1 MPIFNKLNL
10 KSLILFIIFI
20 GFVFRCSEQPS
31 TIVHKATNGILD
43 LRDQVQWQNS
53 DSGFTLDGEWKFYW
67 NEFIDPSNIPKDNPE
82 TKLMNVPSQWQQ
94 NDYPVQ
100 GYASYLLTIQ
110 LPNKQNLPSLPKL
123 GLSLP
128 DVGSGYALYI
138 NGTLV
143 SQNGTVGK
151 SKSEALLY
159 QRYELRDLSDFSN
172 YEKIEEDRELKILMH
187 ISNFHYAN
195 AGLWNS
201 IKFGAYKNIEREFK
215 QKTNIDIIVFSALL
229 IMGFYHIGLYLN
241 RRKDKSPLYFGLFC
255 ILISIRTVSIQERLI
270 FDVIPSLPFS
280 IIHRIEFFTFYS
292 GAFSYLLFIR
302 ALFKSEFSIKIF
314 YSSIFIFTPA
324 IFTVICLPL
333 EVYVSTLSLIQI
345 ALVLEIICILFVVIL
360 AIRKKRTGARLFLLG
375 LFVFASTIIIDI
387 LVANGLVHFRFL
399 TSYGLLLFIVFQS
412 VALSRKFAG
421 AFKQAENLSDELQLL
436 ANSLELKVKERTL
449 SLEEAMNGLEIERE
463 KSEKLLLN
471 IIPKDIAT
479 ELKEKGFAEPILFE
493 SVSVMFTDFKDFTK
507 IAESM
512 TPRDLINELEI
523 CFVQF
528 DKITE
533 KFDLEKLKTIG
544 DSYMCAA
551 GIPKRKNVNQK
562 NPRIL
567 AVDSCLAG
575 LEILAFMEMMK
586 LNKMRRGDKYWDIRI
601 GIHSGSLIAGVIG
614 EKKFAYDVW
623 GDTVNI
629 ASRMES
635 NGSPSK
641 INISG
646 ETFELIKDFF
656 DCEHRGKIDA
666 KNKGEIDMYF
676 IIGLKKE
683 FSKDNQTP
691 NKLFW
696 EKYGQIQI
704 SQ

>member
-1 MPIFNKLNL
+1 MPIFNHLKLKL
-10 KSLILFIIFI
+10 LICSIIII
-20 GFVFRCSEQPS
+20 GFILSCSEKPS
-31 TIVHKATNGILD
+31 TIVPKASNGILD
-43 LRDQVQWQNS
+43 LRDQAQWQNS
-53 DSGFTLDGEWKFYW
+53 DFGFKLDGEWKFYW
-67 NEFIDPSNIPKDNPE
+67 NEFLDPINLPNDKSE
-82 TKLMNVPSQWQQ
+82 TKLIAIPSQWQQ
-94 NDYPVQ
+94 NGYPVH
-100 GYASYLLTIQ
+100 GYASYLLTVQ
-110 LPNKQNLPSLPKL
+110 LPDRSSMPFLPKL

-128 DVGSGYALYI
+128 DAGSGYALYI

-143 SQNGTVGK
+143 SQNGKVGTK
-151 SKSEALLY
+151 KSETLLY
-159 QRYELRDLSDFSN
+159 QRYELKDLSDFSD
-172 YEKIEEDRELKILMH
+172 YEKIEKNREIKFLIH
-187 ISNFHYAN
+187 VSNFHYSN

-201 IKFGAYKNIEREFK
+201 IKLGSYKNIEREFK
-215 QKTNIDIIVFSALL
+215 QKTNLDIIVFSALL
-229 IMGFYHIGLYLN
+229 IMGFYHLGLYLN

-270 FDVIPSLPFS
+270 LDVISNLPFS
-280 IIHRIEFFTFYS
+280 IVHRIEFLTFYC
-292 GAFSYLLFIR
+292 GAFTYLLFIR
-302 ALFKSEFSIKIF
+302 SLFKTEFSMKIF
-314 YSSIFIFTPA
+314 YAALFIFVPT
-324 IFTVICLPL
+324 IITVFYLPL
-333 EVYVSTLSLIQI
+333 EVYVYTLPIIQFALI
-345 ALVLEIICILFVVIL
+345 LEIFCILYIVIL
-360 AIRKKRTGARLFLLG
+360 AIRNKRTGARLFLFG
-375 LFVFASTIIIDI
+375 LLVFASTIIIDI
-387 LVANGLVHFRFL
+387 LVSNGLYHFRFL
-399 TSYGLLLFIVFQS
+399 TSYGLLLFIGFQS

-421 AFKQAENLSDELQLL
+421 AFKQAENLSDELQKL
-436 ANSLELKVKERTL
+436 ADSLELKVKERTL
-449 SLEEAMNGLEIERE
+449 SLEEAMNGLEIERQ

-567 AVDSCLAG
+567 AIDSCLAG
-575 LEILAFMEMMK
+575 LEIIAFMEMMK
-586 LNKMRRGDKYWDIRI
+586 LNKMRRGEEYWDIRI

-656 DCEHRGKIDA
+656 DCEYRGKINA
-666 KNKGEIDMYF
+666 KNKGDIDMYF
-676 IIGLKKE
+676 IIGLKNE
-683 FSKDNQTP
+683 FSKDNQSP
-691 NKLFW
+691 NKYFW
-696 EKYGQIQI
+696 ERYWQIQI
-704 SQ
+704 NE

>member
-1 MPIFNKLNL
+1 MPFFYNL
-10 KSLILFIIFI
+10 KVKSLILFIIFF
-20 GFVFRCSEQPS
+20 GFVFRCSDQPS
-31 TIVHKATNGILD
+31 TIVPNSTNGILD
-43 LRDQVQWQNS
+43 LRDQAQWENS
-53 DSGFTLDGEWKFYW
+53 DLGFKLDGEWKFYW
-67 NEFIDPSNIPKDNPE
+67 NEFLDPNNIPKNNPE
-82 TKLMNVPSQWQQ
+82 TRLMNVPSQWQQ

-100 GYASYLLTIQ
+100 GYASYLITVL

-138 NGTLV
+138 NGMLV

-201 IKFGAYKNIEREFK
+201 IKFGAYRNIEREFM

-280 IIHRIEFFTFYS
+280 IIHRIEFFTFYC

-324 IFTVICLPL
+324 IFAVICLPL

-449 SLEEAMNGLEIERE
+449 SLEEAMNGLEIERQ

-479 ELKEKGFAEPILFE
+479 ELKEKGFAEPTLFE

-586 LNKMRRGDKYWDIRI
+586 LNKMRRGEKYWDIRI

-656 DCEHRGKIDA
+656 DCEYRGKINA

-683 FSKDNQTP
+683 ISKDNQTP
-691 NKLFW
+691 NKYFW

>member
-1 MPIFNKLNL
+1 
-10 KSLILFIIFI
+10 
-20 GFVFRCSEQPS
+20 
-31 TIVHKATNGILD
+31 
-43 LRDQVQWQNS
+43 
-53 DSGFTLDGEWKFYW
+53 
-67 NEFIDPSNIPKDNPE
+67 
-82 TKLMNVPSQWQQ
+82 MNVPSQWQQ

-387 LVANGLVHFRFL
+387 LVANGLVHFRFI

-656 DCEHRGKIDA
+656 DCEYRGKINA

-683 FSKDNQTP
+683 ISKDNQTP
-691 NKLFW
+691 NKYFW